1 MRYNCHF
8 IFVMYTSAQLV
19 EISGRNNRTLASRFY
34 HLATGWNH
42 LPSSSEYTISRHSLY
57 ICSLA
62 LCRFALRLIHSH
74 NGATGVFWPKCRV
87 VYFRFGAN
95 MTDPSSKIDI
105 RRLKVGDSLI
115 QLSVGFYIVLL
126 PGLVFLVLSRS

>member
-1 MRYNCHF
+1 
-8 IFVMYTSAQLV
+8 
-19 EISGRNNRTLASRFY
+19 
-34 HLATGWNH
+34 
-42 LPSSSEYTISRHSLY
+42 
-57 ICSLA
+57 
-62 LCRFALRLIHSH
+62 
-74 NGATGVFWPKCRV
+74 
-87 VYFRFGAN
+87 